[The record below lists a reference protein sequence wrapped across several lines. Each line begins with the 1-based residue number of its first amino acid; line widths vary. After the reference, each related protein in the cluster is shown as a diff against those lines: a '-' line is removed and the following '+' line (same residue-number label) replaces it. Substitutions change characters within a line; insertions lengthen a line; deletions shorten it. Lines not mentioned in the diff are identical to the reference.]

1 MFRNSLGGL
10 LVACAVGVLVAAP
23 AHALLEDNLSSLSE
37 EQTVGYLSPLA
48 SGLSGSLNSGIF
60 RSGHVPPS
68 GLSLTLDV
76 KAAYMSFSDDD
87 RIWTTPAAGGY
98 ESVEAPTVIGD
109 TQSVSADHQTV
120 GGLQFTYPGGFDMSN
135 FGVAVPQVTIGNVL
149 GTRAMVRYISL
160 SLGDE
165 DVGDLKFFGIGGQHS
180 ISQYLPGVPVDLAF
194 GIMYQSLEL
203 GDGVVDAS
211 ALALNVTGSKRLGE
225 GAVSLEPYLGV
236 GLDSFSMDA
245 KYDSGDDEINA
256 EFDRAND
263 GHLTLGTGVN
273 LPGVKIHAEYSV
285 AAVNGFAGGISFG
298 I

>member
-1 MFRNSLGGL
+1 MIRNSLGGL
-10 LVACAVGVLVAAP
+10 LVACVLGLVAATP
-23 AHALLEDNLSSLSE
+23 AQALLEDNLSSLSE
-37 EQTVGYLSPLA
+37 EQTVGYLSPLVG
-48 SGLSGSLNSGIF
+48 GLSGSLNSGIF
-60 RSGHVPPS
+60 RSGHVPTT

-76 KAAYMSFSDDD
+76 KAAYMAFSDDD
-87 RIWTTPAAGGY
+87 RLWTTPATGGY
-98 ESVEAPTVIGD
+98 ESVDAPTVIGN
-109 TQSVSADHQTV
+109 TEAVTADHQTV

-135 FGVAVPQVTIGNVL
+135 FGVAVPQLTIGNVA

-211 ALALNVTGSKRLGE
+211 ALALNVTGSKRLGT
-225 GAVSLEPYLGV
+225 GPVSLEPYLGV
-236 GLDSFSMDA
+236 GLDSFTMDA
-245 KYDSGDDEINA
+245 KYDSGDDEITA

-263 GHLTLGTGVN
+263 GHLTLGTGIN
-273 LPGVKIHAEYSV
+273 LPGVKLHAEYSV
-285 AAVNGFAGGISFG
+285 AAVSGFAGGVSFG

>member
-1 MFRNSLGGL
+1 MFRHSLGGA
-10 LVACAVGVLVAAP
+10 LVGCLVGCLAAGP

-37 EQTVGYLSPLA
+37 EQTVGYLSPLVN
-48 SGLSGSLNSGIF
+48 GLSGSLNSGIF

-68 GLSLTLDV
+68 GFSLTLDV

-87 RIWTTPAAGGY
+87 RVFATPEFGGY
-98 ESVEAPTVIGD
+98 ESVDAPTVVGD
-109 TQSVSADHQTV
+109 TQSVTADHQTV

-135 FGVAVPQVTIGNVL
+135 FGLAVPQLTIGNVA

-180 ISQYLPGVPVDLAF
+180 ISQYAPGLPLDVAV

-203 GDGVVDAS
+203 GDGVVDAT
-211 ALALNVTGSKRLGE
+211 ALALNVTGSRRYGQ
-225 GAVSLEPYLGV
+225 AVSLEPYVGL

-245 KYDSGDDEINA
+245 KYDTGDEEIKA
-256 EFDRAND
+256 EFDRSD
-263 GHLTLGTGVN
+263 DFHLSLGTGVN
-273 LPGVKIHAEYSV
+273 FPGVKLHAEYSI